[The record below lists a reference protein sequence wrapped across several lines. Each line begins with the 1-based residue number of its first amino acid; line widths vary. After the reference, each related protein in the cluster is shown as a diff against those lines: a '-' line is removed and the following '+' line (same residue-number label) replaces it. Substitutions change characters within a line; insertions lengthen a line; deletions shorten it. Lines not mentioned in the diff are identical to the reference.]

1 MKDEITKSYEE
12 LAVFIKNWKRIM
24 FNQNELI
31 KTHIKD
37 FFKYIKMEGFAYIEL
52 IQSRNII
59 KEKYQ
64 IEYQRVTS
72 KKEKLW
78 QTMDLG
84 KWEII
89 DEFNKVDRVLLLK
102 DKTYAMQKMCTRDTQ
117 SLENIHKQLGYA
129 NKMNMEELKRLIDTN
144 AKRFVENLKTFS
156 ESFYPTLNDGIS
168 VWSTLTN
175 YI

>member
-1 MKDEITKSYEE
+1 
-12 LAVFIKNWKRIM
+12 M

-37 FFKYIKMEGFAYIEL
+37 FFKYIKMEGIAYSEL
-52 IQSRNII
+52 IQSREVI
-59 KEKYQ
+59 KMKYKA
-64 IEYQRVTS
+64 EYDRVMS
-72 KKEKLW
+72 KKERLW
-78 QTMDLG
+78 QSMDLG

-102 DKTYAMQKMCTRDTQ
+102 DKTYALQKMCTKDTQ

-129 NKMNMEELKRLIDTN
+129 NKMNMEELKKLISLN
-144 AKRFVENLKTFS
+144 SKRFVNNIKTFA
-156 ESFYPTLNDGIS
+156 EAFYPTLNDGIS
-168 VWSTLTN
+168 VWSTLTS